1 MAKTKTTK
9 IKEIL
14 FPACTIE
21 KDLISIIN
29 SDRGSEKKRIAKKCD
44 DYYNARH
51 DILDYKIYYFDEKGD
66 LVEDTTRS
74 NIKISHP
81 FFTEL
86 VDQRADYVLS
96 KFEIK
101 AKKDSDEELNRQL
114 KYYFGAEFKKELHET
129 EVGAAKIGWSYMYA
143 TLDKNFK
150 TKFRNADGLGVIEV
164 RDEKTDETIY
174 MIYTYIDRIDKGK
187 TVVTR
192 IEVNDT
198 KQTFYYM
205 LKGRQLI
212 RDPKKEVNPQ
222 PHKMWKEEQ
231 KDGTTKL
238 MYDEKGFGYIPF
250 FRLDNNK
257 RQTSDLK
264 PIKPIIDDYDLHA
277 CALSNNLVDFDF
289 PIYAVKGYQG
299 SDLGELMTN
308 LRTKKTIGT
317 GENGGLDVKTVD
329 IPYEARQIKLEL
341 DERNIYRFGRG
352 FNSLGEMADTANN
365 SITAIKSKYT
375 LLDLKCNR
383 AAINLDTFLDPLI
396 QKALDEIN
404 EELGTE
410 YTLND
415 VEKVIEREM
424 ITNEK
429 EKAEIEKIEAETKQI
444 KIGIILDCASY
455 LPEET
460 YIKEI
465 CEYLEIDYSEIETLV
480 KEKIAAKNPEQG
492 IDNANQLLDGSNNN
506 NKPTETPTVE

>member
-1 MAKTKTTK
+1 MAAKTKKTQ
-9 IKEIL
+9 EII

-29 SDRGSEKKRIAKKCD
+29 TDKSSEKKKKARQSD
-44 DYYNARH
+44 NYYEGRH

-101 AKKDSDEELNRQL
+101 AKKESDTLLDEQL
-114 KYYFGAEFKKELHET
+114 KYYFGAAFKKELHET
-129 EVGAAKIGWSYMYA
+129 EVGTAKIGWSYMYA
-143 TLDKNFK
+143 SLDKNFK
-150 TKFRNADGLGVIEV
+150 TQFKNADGLGVIEV
-164 RDEKTDETIY
+164 KDEATDETIY
-174 MIYTYIDRIDKGK
+174 MIYIYIDRIDKGK

-192 IEVNDT
+192 IEVNDK

-205 LKGRQLI
+205 LKGRQLTA
-212 RDPKKEVNPQ
+212 DPKKAINPQ

-231 KDGTTKL
+231 KDGTQKL
-238 MYDEKGFGYIPF
+238 MYDEKGFDYIPF

-264 PIKPIIDDYDLHA
+264 PIKAIIDDYDLHA
-277 CALSNNLVDFDF
+277 CSLSNNLVDFDF
-289 PIYAVKGYQG
+289 PIYAVKNYQG
-299 SDLGELMTN
+299 NDLGELMTN

-317 GENGGLDVKTVD
+317 GENGGLEVKTVD

-383 AAINLDTFLDPLI
+383 AAINLDSFLDPLI
-396 QKALDEIN
+396 QIALNEIN
-404 EELGTE
+404 EENNTE

-415 VEKVIEREM
+415 VEKVLEREM

-444 KIGIILDCASY
+444 YINIILDTASY
-455 LPEET
+455 LPNET
-460 YIKEI
+460 AIKEI
-465 CEYLEIDYSEIETLV
+465 CEYLEIDYAEIESQV
-480 KEKIAAKNPEQG
+480 KEKIAANNPEQG
-492 IDNANQLLDGSNNN
+492 IDNANQLLDSSNN
-506 NKPTETPTVE
+506 KQETETPTV

>member
-1 MAKTKTTK
+1 MARKKTKTQD
-9 IKEIL
+9 II
-14 FPACTIE
+14 FSACTIE
-21 KDLISIIN
+21 KDLVSILN
-29 SDRGSEKKRIAKKCD
+29 NDKSSEKKRIAKKCD
-44 DYYNARH
+44 NYYEARH
-51 DILDYKIYYFDEKGD
+51 DILDYKIYFFDEKGD
-66 LVEDTTRS
+66 LREDTTRS

-101 AKKDSDEELNRQL
+101 AKKESDKVLEEQL

-150 TKFRNADGLGVIEV
+150 TKFKNADGLGVIEV
-164 RDEKTDETIY
+164 RDEATDEIKYIIY
-174 MIYTYIDRIDKGK
+174 IYIDRIDKGK

-192 IEVNDT
+192 IEVNDS

-205 LKGRQLI
+205 LKGRQLTK
-212 RDPKKEVNPQ
+212 DPKKAINPQ

-231 KDGTTKL
+231 KDGTKKL
-238 MYDEKGFGYIPF
+238 MYDEKGFDFIPF

-264 PIKPIIDDYDLHA
+264 VIKPLIDDYDLHA

-299 SDLGELMTN
+299 NDLGELMVN

-317 GENGGLDVKTVD
+317 GENGGLEVHTTD
-329 IPYEARQIKLEL
+329 IPYEARKVKLEL

-383 AAINLDTFLDPLI
+383 AAINLDTFLDQLI
-396 QKALDEIN
+396 QIALNEIN
-404 EELGTE
+404 EENKTE

-415 VEKVIEREM
+415 VEKVLEREM

-465 CEYLEIDYSEIETLV
+465 CEYLDIDYAEIESQV
-480 KEKIAAKNPEQG
+480 KEKIESMNPEQE
-492 IDNANQLLDGSNNN
+492 IDGANKLLDGTNNN
-506 NKPTETPTVE
+506 QVTETPSE

>member
-1 MAKTKTTK
+1 MARKTAKMQ
-9 IKEIL
+9 EII
-14 FPACTIE
+14 FPACEIE
-21 KDLISIIN
+21 KDLVSILN
-29 SDRGSEKKRIAKKCD
+29 NDKSSEKKRVAKKCD
-44 DYYNARH
+44 DYYEGRH

-66 LVEDTTRS
+66 LKEDTTRS

-101 AKKDSDEELNRQL
+101 AKKESDKLLKDQL
-114 KYYFGAEFKKELHET
+114 KYYFGAAFKKELHET
-129 EVGAAKIGWSYMYA
+129 EVGTAKIGWSYMYA
-143 TLDKNFK
+143 SLDKNFK
-150 TKFRNADGLGVIEV
+150 TQFKNADGLGVIEV
-164 RDEKTDETIY
+164 RDEATDETKNIIY
-174 MIYTYIDRIDKGK
+174 VYIDRIDKGK

-192 IEVNDT
+192 IEVHDT

-212 RDPKKEVNPQ
+212 KDPKKAINPQ
-222 PHKMWKEEQ
+222 PHKMWKEQVKGEE
-231 KDGTTKL
+231 KL
-238 MYDEKGFGYIPF
+238 MYDTQGFNYIPF

-264 PIKPIIDDYDLHA
+264 IIKPLIDDYDLHA

-299 SDLGELMTN
+299 NDLGELMTN

-317 GENGGLDVKTVD
+317 GENGGLEVHTTD
-329 IPYEARQIKLEL
+329 IPYEARKVKLEL

-383 AAINLDTFLDPLI
+383 AAINLDTFLDQLI
-396 QKALDEIN
+396 QIALNEIN
-404 EELGTE
+404 EENNTE

-415 VEKVIEREM
+415 VEKVLEREM

-465 CEYLEIDYSEIETLV
+465 CEYLEIDYEEIESKV
-480 KEKIAAKNPEQG
+480 KEKIAANNPEQG
-492 IDNANQLLDGSNNN
+492 IDNANQLLESSNNN
-506 NKPTETPTVE
+506 NNQVTETPTV